1 MSDTTVK
8 TIYALFDTREGA
20 DLAVEHLVQQHGVDR
35 SDIFIEPKGAENT
48 AGVQPSGSDRED
60 GTGEGARDDGALDGA
75 LQVSVD
81 LALADLDM
89 AAATLR
95 EAGARQVERR

>member
-8 TIYALFDTREGA
+8 TLYAVFSTREAA
-20 DLAVEHLVQQHGVDR
+20 DLAVEHLVQQHGIDR
-35 SDIFIEPKGAENT
+35 SDVFIEPQGAENT
-48 AGVQPSGSDRED
+48 AGVVPSGSDRDD
-60 GTGEGARDDGALDGA
+60 GNGEGARDDGALEGG

-81 LALADLDM
+81 LALADLDKAE
-89 AAATLR
+89 AALR